1 MTTVWN
7 LSRLRYTV
15 RQITGKLD
23 QTQIPDSSSSA
34 FPISATNPP
43 GIDDYINDFYLYDFD
58 EHMRTLQL
66 EDWYYFQTQPNL
78 NTYNLPKNYF
88 SAQGPIYVD
97 GYEIAWYQNPQ
108 MFFRIWPQLSFIQNA
123 VATGNGTTGPYTFTL
138 SSVPIQ
144 PGTVVFGTTPVASPP
159 LESFSDSVQSDTFV
173 NPVSTLVT
181 YPNQGTLFASSAAV
195 PSTTPSTLNYIT
207 GAVTLNFAVAV
218 PNGVSINAHY
228 YPYVASRPRDCLFFQ
243 QQFTFKPVPN
253 DVYQIKVMAYQQ
265 PTVALASGG
274 TASQFTNQ
282 TDSPTFNEWW
292 QMLAYG
298 AALKI
303 LIEQGDHEEYQ
314 RNKMYFEEAKMLAQR
329 RALKQLSNQRIQTP
343 YSENSGGASW
353 PIFPFY

>member
-15 RQITGKLD
+15 RKITGKLD
-23 QTQIPDSSSSA
+23 QSQIPDSSSSA

-58 EHMRTLQL
+58 EHLRTLKL
-66 EDWYYFQTQPNL
+66 EDWYYFQTEPNL
-78 NTYNLPKNYF
+78 NTYNLPVNYF
-88 SAQGPIYVD
+88 AAQMPIYVD
-97 GYEIAWYQNPQ
+97 GYEIAWYQDPKI
-108 MFFRIWPQLSFIQNA
+108 FFRIWPQLSFIQNA
-123 VATGNGTTGPYTFTL
+123 VATGNGTTGPYSFTL

-159 LESFSDSVQSDTFV
+159 LESFSDSVQADTFT
-173 NPVSTLVT
+173 NPVTVLT
-181 YPNQGTLFASSAAV
+181 TPTLFKTSAAV
-195 PSTTPSTLNYIT
+195 PSIADSSLNYIT
-207 GAVTLNFAVAV
+207 GAVTLNFATVV

-253 DVYQIKVMAYQQ
+253 DTYQIKVMAYQQ
-265 PTVALASGG
+265 PTTLMANGLSG
-274 TASQFTNQ
+274 AQFINQ
-282 TDSPTFNEWW
+282 TDLAMYNEWW
-292 QMLAYG
+292 QVIAYG

-303 LIEQGDHEEYQ
+303 LIEEGDHEEYE
-314 RNKMYFEEAKMLAQR
+314 RNRGYFEEAKLLAQR
-329 RALKQLSNQRIQTP
+329 RCLKQLSNQRIQTN
-343 YSENSGGASW
+343 YAENSGQGTW